1 MNKKE
6 NSTELKRRVMTC
18 KGKLQE
24 IGVKS
29 ALHYFCLKYPI
40 YKDEKKKDNISE
52 RLRNLW
58 YCKISDEQFVNDLEA
73 FTVFKEVDLS

>member
-6 NSTELKRRVMTC
+6 NSTELKMKVLIC
-18 KGKLQE
+18 KGKLQH

-29 ALHYFCLKYPI
+29 ALHYFCLKYPK
-40 YKDEKKKDNISE
+40 YKDEKKRDNISE

-58 YCKISDEQFVNDLEA
+58 YCRISDEQFVKDIEA
-73 FTVFKEVDLS
+73 FTVYKEVEFS